1 MSPSR
6 MESGAGGNSGGD
18 DAAAAGSRPPM
29 SPRGSASGAGG
40 DAGPPPKT
48 PAHPRGG
55 GGANPDRLTP
65 PGTAGV
71 TRKAKKLVVMAEAA
85 AAAAETAAV
94 NMSARG
100 DGGGGGGGDQQ
111 PGTQA
116 LLALANA
123 AAVGVAPP
131 TRTPRR
137 GRKLMR
143 YLSHD
148 AGPADSSSPAASN
161 GTARVRGF
169 MRMNTSQGPSMQPP
183 GSVPRM
189 GRKKMAL
196 RRLNSLSAA
205 AWGARAESVSD
216 SGSRSPP
223 PPRPPGGR
231 SVPALG
237 GAGGAPPASRNAP
250 TNRVPANTTTDP
262 AFAATATSRER
273 YHHR

>member
-6 MESGAGGNSGGD
+6 TESGAGGHSGGD
-18 DAAAAGSRPPM
+18 DAAAAAGSRPPM

-85 AAAAETAAV
+85 AAAAAAG
-94 NMSARG
+94 G
-100 DGGGGGGGDQQ
+100 DGGGGGDQQ

-131 TRTPRR
+131 TRAPTR

-148 AGPADSSSPAASN
+148 AGPADGSGPAASN
-161 GTARVRGF
+161 GTARARGF
-169 MRMNTSQGPSMQPP
+169 TRMNSRQGPSMQPP

-237 GAGGAPPASRNAP
+237 GAGGAPAASRNAP
-250 TNRVPANTTTDP
+250 TNPVPATTITDP
-262 AFAATATSRER
+262 AFAATAAS
-273 YHHR
+273 